1 MDAGIIKAF
10 KSHYKQRFISKSIQR
25 YDQGT
30 PITSVYNID
39 QLAAMHLSRLAWQ
52 CVSETMIRSCF
63 NHTGIFP
70 GQLTRFDDAEN
81 NRALESKLIGF
92 NPWLLNPADE
102 SGYSMWTSEEI
113 FRSVKDSRT
122 EEDNQEDDN
131 DSEPPPPPKPTAK
144 EVFKAISLINNYIE
158 SDTSVAADKLNQ
170 SMETYSKSLVDHLIT
185 TARQTTITSFFT
197 PANSS

>member
-1 MDAGIIKAF
+1 MGLLHATN
-10 KSHYKQRFISKSIQR
+10 RMSI
-25 YDQGT
+25 
-30 PITSVYNID
+30 
-39 QLAAMHLSRLAWQ
+39 
-52 CVSETMIRSCF
+52 
-63 NHTGIFP
+63 
-70 GQLTRFDDAEN
+70 AE
-81 NRALESKLIGF
+81 
-92 NPWLLNPADE
+92 LLNPADE